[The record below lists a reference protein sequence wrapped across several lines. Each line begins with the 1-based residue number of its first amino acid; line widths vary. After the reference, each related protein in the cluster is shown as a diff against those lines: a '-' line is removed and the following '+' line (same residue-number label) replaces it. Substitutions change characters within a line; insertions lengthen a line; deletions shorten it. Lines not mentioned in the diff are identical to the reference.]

1 MIPPG
6 EPLLTVAEM
15 ARADRGAIA
24 GGVPGADLMAAA
36 GRAVAVAAARLV
48 PAGPVV
54 VLCGPGNNGGDG
66 YVAARWLARTGRP
79 VRVAQLGD
87 PRRLAGDARIHAERW
102 PGPVDAMAPGCVAG
116 AALVV
121 DAVFGAGLSRPV
133 DGVAAATLQGAVA
146 GGIPILAVD
155 VPSGVDGDTGEVRG
169 YAAAAQAT
177 VTFFRRKPGHLLAPG
192 RLLCGRVTVADIGIP
207 PAVLDAIAPAIR
219 ANGPGLWRHL
229 RRRRGPDDH
238 KYRFGHA
245 VVVGGGRL
253 TGAARL
259 AAGAAARAGA
269 GLVSVMVPAGAIA
282 AYASQPA
289 ALLLA
294 VEDDFAQLL
303 ADPRR
308 NAWLLGPGGG
318 VDGGAGGGLA
328 ERVLRVLA
336 AGRLAVLDADAL
348 TVFAG
353 RAEALFGAIRAPA
366 ILTPHEGEFQRLFG
380 LDGDRLARARAAA
393 AASRAVVVLK
403 GADTIVAAPDGR
415 IAINENAP
423 PWLATAGTGDVLAGL
438 AVGLLAQGIPAFEA
452 AAMAV
457 WLHGAAADR
466 CGEGLIADDLATELP
481 GILAAL

>member
-1 MIPPG
+1 MIGPG
-6 EPLLTVAEM
+6 EPLLSVAEM
-15 ARADRGAIA
+15 GAADRAAMAA
-24 GGVPGADLMAAA
+24 GISGVALMEAA

-66 YVAARWLARTGRP
+66 YVAARWLARSGRS
-79 VRVAQLGD
+79 VRVAHLGD
-87 PRRLAGDARIHAERW
+87 PDRLPSDARHHAERW
-102 PGPVDAMAPGCVAG
+102 SGARAAMTADCVDG

-121 DAVFGAGLSRPV
+121 DAIFGAGLSRPV
-133 DGVAAATLQGAVA
+133 DGVAADALARAAGA
-146 GGIPILAVD
+146 GIPILAVD

-169 YAAAAQAT
+169 RAVPAAAT

-192 RLLCGRVTVADIGIP
+192 RMLCGRLTVADIGIP
-207 PAVLDAIAPAIR
+207 GGLLQGISPQAR
-219 ANGPGLWRHL
+219 ANGPDLWRHQW
-229 RRRRGPDDH
+229 RRRGPEDH

-269 GLVSVMVPAGAIA
+269 GLVTVTAPSAALP
-282 AYASQPA
+282 AYAAQPA

-294 VEDDFAQLL
+294 AEEEMASLL

-318 VDGGAGGGLA
+318 AGPALGSA
-328 ERVLRVLA
+328 VERVL
-336 AGRLAVLDADAL
+336 AGDRTVVLDADAL
-348 TVFAG
+348 TSFAG
-353 RAEALFGAIRAPA
+353 RPAELFAAIRGPA
-366 ILTPHEGEFQRLFG
+366 ILTPHEGEFARLFA
-380 LDGDRLARARAAA
+380 LEGDRLTRARRAAA
-393 AASRAVVVLK
+393 MAGAVVVLK
-403 GADTIVAAPDGR
+403 GTDTVVAAPDGR
-415 IAINENAP
+415 VAVNENAP

-438 AVGLLAQGIPAFEA
+438 SVGLLAQGMPAFEA

-457 WLHGAAADR
+457 WLHGAAAAR
-466 CGEGLIADDLATELP
+466 CGEGLIADDLASAVPRL
-481 GILAAL
+481 LAAL